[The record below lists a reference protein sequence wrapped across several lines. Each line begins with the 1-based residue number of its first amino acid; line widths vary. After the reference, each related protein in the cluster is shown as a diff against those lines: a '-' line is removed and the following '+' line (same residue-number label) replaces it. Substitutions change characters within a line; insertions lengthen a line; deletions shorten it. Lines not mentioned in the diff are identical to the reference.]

1 MHRLASFILAALCA
15 STVFAQTTVGHGAGS
30 HAGHGA
36 PAGSTLVT
44 KGPAKNVTVR
54 QCWVR
59 NMPATLVSAAY
70 FEIVNQS
77 AHAIEI
83 TGLSSLDYGSAMMH
97 ATHFE
102 GGMAHMT
109 DAPWVRVQAGHVFKF
124 QPGGHHVML
133 DQSTAPRTEGEQI
146 TLLFTLADGHS
157 LQADCTIKPASAVG
171 P

>member
-1 MHRLASFILAALCA
+1 MHRFALFILAALCA
-15 STVFAQTTVGHGAGS
+15 PTVFAHTPVAHEAGAQASHGV
-30 HAGHGA
+30 H
-36 PAGSTLVT
+36 AGSTLVT
-44 KGPAKNVTVR
+44 KGPAKDVTAR

-59 NMPATLVSAAY
+59 NMPATLASAAY
-70 FEIVNQS
+70 FEIVNHS
-77 AHAIEI
+77 ARAIEI
-83 TGLSSLDYGSAMMH
+83 TGLSSPAYNSVMMH

-109 DAPWVRVQAGHVFKF
+109 EVPWVRVPAGHVFKF
-124 QPGGHHVML
+124 QPGGHHIML

-157 LQADCTIKPASAVG
+157 LQADCTIKPAGAVG